1 MTTTYFAVV
10 LAAVVELQAVED
22 LAVGA
27 VIPGQVA
34 VTGDLL
40 FLLQQLH
47 AGAQRAGR
55 QDHLPTQRGLNCHS
69 CQCLHLESGDG
80 LFQL

>member
-1 MTTTYFAVV
+1 MTTTYLAVV
-10 LAAVVELQAVED
+10 LAAVVEFQAVED

-40 FLLQQLH
+40 LLLQQLH
-47 AGAQRAGR
+47 AG
-55 QDHLPTQRGLNCHS
+55 TQCA
-69 CQCLHLESGDG
+69 
-80 LFQL
+80 